1 MIGCLQN
8 ESASVSASS
17 KSLRFILSLRL
28 YLSYITSGPGTND
41 KNQSRP
47 SVRMDKTFFLR
58 IAVRHHEV
66 C

>member
-17 KSLRFILSLRL
+17 QSLCFILSLRL

-41 KNQSRP
+41 KNQSQS
-47 SVRMDKTFFLR
+47 SVRMDRNILLEDR
-58 IAVRHHEV
+58 S
-66 C
+66 